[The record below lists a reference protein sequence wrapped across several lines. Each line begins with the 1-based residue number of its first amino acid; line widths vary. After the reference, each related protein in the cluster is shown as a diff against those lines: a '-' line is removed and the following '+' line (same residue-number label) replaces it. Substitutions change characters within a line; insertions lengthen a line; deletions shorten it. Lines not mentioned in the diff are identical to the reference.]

1 MSAMAKANMDKKK
14 RERFL
19 KDIEQSKVK
28 IKEEEAKE
36 DEIDGVEVRQGLVRE
51 SLSSCLLLCFQ
62 FCVQLF
68 SQFVTHFLPHFVLY
82 CFPVFSH
89 AIYHFLSLSPHL
101 PQLFLSII
109 FLFYLTDFFL

>member
-62 FCVQLF
+62 FCFFSCSDGQEEIKHPLF
-68 SQFVTHFLPHFVLY
+68 NLKLGIFVNTCFLY
-82 CFPVFSH
+82 IYQK
-89 AIYHFLSLSPHL
+89 AITKVH
-101 PQLFLSII
+101 QNN
-109 FLFYLTDFFL
+109 T